1 MQIFLQENAKY
12 CTFLRPN
19 RKKIHLLQKNDG
31 YLLQISKI
39 FRTFAAQLKIDFHTL
54 VEIRV

>member
-1 MQIFLQENAKY
+1 LYFFAPK
-12 CTFLRPN
+12 P
-19 RKKIHLLQKNDG
+19 KKIHLLQKNDG
-31 YLLQISKI
+31 YLLQISNI